1 MDLINTIAPYVPQYA
16 WPCIILVLGYAKI
29 QSDRKK
35 TRAVRDADS
44 NKIHDK
50 ILKHDFLI
58 GQLKDSQTLQAQILE
73 DLRDAVSAMN
83 VGVAK
88 LEVSVSTLTEAIK
101 EMKR

>member
-16 WPCIILVLGYAKI
+16 WPVLILVLGYAKI

-35 TRAVRDADS
+35 TREVRDADS
-44 NKIHDK
+44 TEIRDK

-58 GQLKDSQTLQAQILE
+58 GQLKDNQTLQAQILE